1 MSRIDSINRERL
13 LWCAA
18 ERGLSLEEAAA
29 EAGISLHAITRLMED
44 GRGLTFVQ
52 LRQLAD
58 YFGRGVLFFIEVGP
72 VDAQRVHTIQYRTLT
87 NQKPE
92 LAHSIRKL
100 IERVERQRE
109 LYLALREDLH
119 IEDYKTFS
127 PVDVQT
133 NNAATAAARVRTWLG
148 LGNVSTFDEFRAA
161 VEAKGILV
169 FRSNGYAG
177 RWQIAKESSILGF
190 SLYSNNCPVI
200 FVKKSRWETQQ
211 TFTLMHELGHIILH
225 RESSIDDEA
234 DMQSRTGQERE
245 ANSFA
250 GHLLV
255 PMAWLGQINDAE
267 RPARVEAF
275 DAWLTPYR
283 RAWGVSSEVILRRLL
298 DAGRLSQDVYTKF
311 RAHVQGLVFNDE
323 EGGGSRAY
331 RHREPKHIFGD
342 SYVRTV
348 LTALDARR
356 ITTTKACLY
365 LDGLKL
371 SDLHSLERHVASA

>member
-1 MSRIDSINRERL
+1 MSRIDSINRARL
-13 LWCAA
+13 EWCAA
-18 ERGLSLEEAAA
+18 ERGLSLYEAAS
-29 EAGISLHAITRLMED
+29 EAGVSLRAITRFME
-44 GRGLTFVQ
+44 GGEGLTFVQ

-58 YFGRGVLFFIEVGP
+58 YFGRGVLFFLDEGP
-72 VDAQRVHTIQYRTLT
+72 VDEQHVHTIEYRTLT

-92 LAHSIRKL
+92 LSHSIRKL

-119 IEDYKTFS
+119 IEDYKTFA
-127 PVDVQT
+127 PLDVGTT
-133 NNAATAAARVRTWLG
+133 NPALAAARVRAWLG
-148 LGNVSTFDEFRAA
+148 LGAASTFDAFRAA

-177 RWQIAKESSILGF
+177 RWQIAKESPILGF
-190 SLYSNNCPVI
+190 SLYSADCPVI
-200 FVKKSRWETQQ
+200 FVKKTRWDTQQ

-234 DMQSRTGQERE
+234 DMQARTGHERD

-255 PMAWLGQINDAE
+255 PTAWLSQISDAE
-267 RPARVEAF
+267 IPANVEAF
-275 DAWLTPYR
+275 DVWLRPYR
-283 RAWGVSSEVILRRLL
+283 QAWGVSSEVILRRLL
-298 DAGRLSQDVYTKF
+298 EVGRLSQGVYIRF
-311 RAHVQGLVFNDE
+311 RAYVESLVFNDE
-323 EGGGSRAY
+323 EASGSRAY

-356 ITTTKACLY
+356 ITTTKACSY

-371 SDLHSLERHVASA
+371 SDLHSLERHIASV